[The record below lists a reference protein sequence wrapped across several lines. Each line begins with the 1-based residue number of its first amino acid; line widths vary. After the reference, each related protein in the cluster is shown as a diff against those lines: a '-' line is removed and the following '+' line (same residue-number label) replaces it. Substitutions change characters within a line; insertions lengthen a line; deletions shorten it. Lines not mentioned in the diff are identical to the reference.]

1 MPADDVP
8 ANDSELA
15 KLAQAGDR
23 QAFAELSERHASRLT
38 RYLVTMTGDSHSADD
53 LVQESLQRAFAKLGD
68 LRQPDRFG
76 SWLLSIAC
84 NTCRTHLRQQVQ
96 RAHGGDPTLPE
107 LSDSHHSA
115 LSSLVRREDA
125 ARLALSIER
134 LPILLREAF
143 VLFAIEG
150 LAYSEIAA
158 ITETTEGTL
167 QVRVHRAKAL
177 LRQQLGTVVDTWIAQ
192 PPSSKPT

>member
-1 MPADDVP
+1 MPS
-8 ANDSELA
+8 NDGHTALVIQ
-15 KLAQAGDR
+15 AQGGDNH
-23 QAFAELSERHASRLT
+23 AFAELSEHNRRRLS
-38 RYLVTMTGDSHSADD
+38 RYLITMTGDPNVADD
-53 LVQESLQRAFAKLGD
+53 LVQESLRRAFEKLAD

-84 NTCRTHLRQQVQ
+84 NTCRKHLRQQVQ
-96 RAHGGDPTLPE
+96 RAHEDDTTAALTSP
-107 LSDSHHSA
+107 HRSA

-125 ARLALSIER
+125 AMLALAIDR

-150 LAYSEIAA
+150 LSYAEIGAV
-158 ITETTEGTL
+158 TETTEGTL

-177 LRQQLGTVVDTWIAQ
+177 LKQQLGSVVDTWIR
-192 PPSSKPT
+192 T